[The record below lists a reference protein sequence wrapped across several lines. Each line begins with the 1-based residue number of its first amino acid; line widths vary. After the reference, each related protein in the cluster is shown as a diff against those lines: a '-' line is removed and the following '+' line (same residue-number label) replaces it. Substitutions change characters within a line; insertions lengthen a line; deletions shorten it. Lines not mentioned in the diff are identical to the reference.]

1 LTVAL
6 NKEIGGNMFKKSL
19 LLLLSVLIIS
29 GVSFAQEE
37 AEAVSEGPALSLE
50 DVQICSSIEDRQPEG
65 TGTVFSDDLEKIYCF
80 TKVIGAE
87 DTTSVNHVWYM
98 GDKQIISVN
107 LPIKAASWRTWSSKM
122 LDMGLGKGYVEI
134 VSEGG
139 DILGKVEF
147 EIKAAGEEASGEAEE
162 TEEMEAE
169 EEEAGEMEK
178 AEGMETEKEE
188 AEETKEIEKTEEA
201 GKACEKEKAE

>member
-1 LTVAL
+1 
-6 NKEIGGNMFKKSL
+6 MFKKTL

-29 GVSFAQEE
+29 AVCFAQEE
-37 AEAVSEGPALSLE
+37 AAATEPAAEKTEAVAEESAPDVAEEPAEAVAEEPELSLE
-50 DVQICSSIEDRQPEG
+50 DIQICSGIEDRQP
-65 TGTVFSDDLEKIYCF
+65 TGAAAVFPDDLEKIFCF

-139 DILGKVEF
+139 DVLGKAEF
-147 EIKAAGEEASGEAEE
+147 EIKAAGEEEAGEAEE

-169 EEEAGEMEK
+169 EEK
-178 AEGMETEKEE
+178 AEESVEAVEEE
-188 AEETKEIEKTEEA
+188 APKAVEEE
-201 GKACEKEKAE
+201 